1 MIYKGPLTFT
11 SPKLIKLTYVD
22 RHRAIIIT
30 ILLISDNMMMRAC
43 GEISAIVIILE
54 TINNRGVSPVKEE
67 EEMSSACSVCG
78 QVSYSKL

>member
-1 MIYKGPLTFT
+1 
-11 SPKLIKLTYVD
+11 
-22 RHRAIIIT
+22 
-30 ILLISDNMMMRAC
+30 MMMRAC

-67 EEMSSACSVCG
+67 EEEMSSACSVCG